1 MTKYQFQVEMT
12 CEGCS
17 NAMNKILSRQ
27 RDKGEVDD
35 FTVDLPTKTVNVTT
49 TKELQEVVAMLEK
62 AGKKVS
68 HLKTE
73 Q

>member
-1 MTKYQFQVEMT
+1 L
-12 CEGCS
+12 
-17 NAMNKILSRQ
+17 NKLLGRQ
-27 RDKGEVDD
+27 RDKGEVSD
-35 FTVDLPTKTVNVTT
+35 FTVDLPTKTVSVTT

>member
-17 NAMNKILSRQ
+17 NALNKLLGRQ
-27 RDKGEVDD
+27 RDKGEVSD
-35 FTVDLPTKTVNVTT
+35 FTVDLPTKTVSVTT
-49 TKELQEVVAMLEK
+49 IKELQEVVAMLEK

-68 HLKTE
+68 HLSTE